1 MKLAKVRHR
10 ILASVV
16 DFGIVLG
23 LFVILTIGKL
33 PFIISMLVSSE
44 EHVVTT
50 KFIFDVFRYGITF
63 CIILLIYYIVFPLF
77 LNGQTIGK
85 KIFKLQIMKDND
97 KKLDYKTMF
106 YREGIGRIFINFA
119 SLGITVIASTIIM
132 ALREDNKDLAD
143 ILAKTK
149 VVDLYESE
157 EN

>member
-1 MKLAKVRHR
+1 
-10 ILASVV
+10 
-16 DFGIVLG
+16 
-23 LFVILTIGKL
+23 
-33 PFIISMLVSSE
+33 
-44 EHVVTT
+44 
-50 KFIFDVFRYGITF
+50 
-63 CIILLIYYIVFPLF
+63 
-77 LNGQTIGK
+77 
-85 KIFKLQIMKDND
+85 MKDND

>member
-10 ILASVV
+10 ILAALV
-16 DFGIVLG
+16 DFGIILG

-33 PFIISMLVSSE
+33 PFIISMLVSSK

-50 KFIFDVFRYGITF
+50 KFIFDVFRYGIIF

-77 LNGQTIGK
+77 FSGQTIGK

-106 YREGIGRIFINFA
+106 YREGIGRIFINIA